1 MKTLKIIIDDK
12 EAKTIKVNDN
22 EVDTLLKIIDLY
34 NQS

>member
-1 MKTLKIIIDDK
+1 MKTLKIIIEDK
-12 EAKTIKVNDN
+12 EIKTIKVKDN